1 MTWPEAGFKGGLAFT
16 NEETLRE
23 VPLVELAGLHVL
35 EGWALY
41 RMGVPFYGALLGTI
55 PGELGN
61 RRHVLPLSSSCH
73 IKIGQTV
80 EITTHP
86 QMAFQPERLMIG
98 GDASKWCVEDFRI
111 GGASQFALPVAG
123 DADLQVPYDL
133 APSGQGISISI
144 TNVDAYDGLSTKLTV
159 KLDGQLYR
167 LALGANALGA
177 TLHDDSYAVRINV
190 RRVIPGSNTFEHGDL
205 IMVAPPRV
213 LTFHV
218 TEDRQHLYRQHLYAT
233 DEATGLIVLDV
244 SDYAAPQFDLG
255 GLKPDWMKPSKNK
268 SGRKKQTREQR
279 KRAKARK

>member
-35 EGWALY
+35 EGWVFY

-98 GDASKWCVEDFRI
+98 GDASKWRVEDFRI

-133 APSGQGISISI
+133 APSGQDISISI
-144 TNVDAYDGLSTKLTV
+144 TNVDACDGFSNKLMV
-159 KLDGQLYR
+159 KLDGWLYR
-167 LALGANALGA
+167 LAL
-177 TLHDDSYAVRINV
+177 AVKGQVARITV
-190 RRVIPGSNTFEHGDL
+190 RRVIPGLNTFEHGDL

-218 TEDRQHLYRQHLYAT
+218 TEDRRHLYAT
-233 DEATGLIVLDV
+233 DEATGLIVLDA
-244 SDYAAPQFDLG
+244 SDFAAPQFDLG
-255 GLKPDWMKPSKNK
+255 GFEPDWMKPSKK
-268 SGRKKQTREQR
+268 KAGRKKQTREQR
-279 KRAKARK
+279 KRAKAKSKK

>member
-16 NEETLRE
+16 NEATLRE

-35 EGWALY
+35 EGWSLY
-41 RMGVPFYGALLGTI
+41 HMGVPFYGALLGTI

-61 RRHVLPLSSSCH
+61 HRHVLPLSSSCN

-80 EITTHP
+80 KITARP
-86 QMAFQPERLMIG
+86 QTPFQPERLMIG
-98 GDASKWCVEDFRI
+98 GDASKWRVEDFRI
-111 GGASQFALPVAG
+111 GATSQFTLPIAG
-123 DADLQVPYDL
+123 NADFQVPYDQVPYDL
-133 APSGQGISISI
+133 APLGQDISISI

-167 LALGANALGA
+167 LALAAKGQVA
-177 TLHDDSYAVRINV
+177 RINV

-218 TEDRQHLYRQHLYAT
+218 TEDRRHLYAT
-233 DEATGLIVLDV
+233 DEATGLIVLDA
-244 SDYAAPQFDLG
+244 SDFAAPQFDLG
-255 GLKPDWMKPSKNK
+255 GFKPDWMKPSKKK